1 MLKRPILCPPN
12 ENSQLIGKDPNAG
25 KNWRLEE
32 NGMTEDKMVGWHLQL
47 NGHEREDTLG
57 NSEGQEARHA
67 AVHGAAKSWTWLRDW
82 KTTTKRLWISNL
94 QSKKWSELQTYI
106 SMSLNL
112 WAWMIF
118 PMRKEKN
125 EKMSLKMQGS
135 SNVNGQVEK
144 DELKGGRGDSCRVI
158 TNRRG

>member
-1 MLKRPILCPPN
+1 
-12 ENSQLIGKDPNAG
+12 
-25 KNWRLEE
+25 
-32 NGMTEDKMVGWHLQL
+32 
-47 NGHEREDTLG
+47 
-57 NSEGQEARHA
+57 
-67 AVHGAAKSWTWLRDW
+67 
-82 KTTTKRLWISNL
+82 
-94 QSKKWSELQTYI
+94 
-106 SMSLNL
+106 
-112 WAWMIF
+112 MIF